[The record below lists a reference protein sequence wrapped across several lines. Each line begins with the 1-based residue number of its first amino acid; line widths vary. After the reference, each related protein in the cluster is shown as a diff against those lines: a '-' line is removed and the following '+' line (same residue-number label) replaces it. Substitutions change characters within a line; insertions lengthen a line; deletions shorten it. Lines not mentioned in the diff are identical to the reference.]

1 MFHFSIKNDLI
12 SQSLL
17 GFKPR
22 DYFVNQLLSVA
33 LEIYKSFDDGFDVRT
48 VFLDIS
54 KGFDKVWHEGI
65 KKQMFS
71 GNITCHNII
80 SDIS

>member
-48 VFLDIS
+48 VFLNIS

-65 KKQMFS
+65 KK
-71 GNITCHNII
+71 
-80 SDIS
+80 